1 MQELSSGEEK
11 AYYAL
16 TSKAFGLLAP
26 VYNLMTLPLTG
37 VRRQVV
43 DFADPR
49 RGSLVLD
56 VATGTGQQAFAFAE
70 CGVQVVGVDLTEA
83 MLRVAR
89 KQNREGL
96 VKFEAGDATQLGYA
110 DDHFDLTCVSF
121 ALHDMPPSIRA
132 KVLREMVRVTKNDG
146 TLMIVDYGLPSGRVS
161 RTLAFGLI
169 SLYERGYYREFIGSN
184 LLTTLEEAGIQVTGE
199 LDALT
204 GIARILKGRKRG

>member
-1 MQELSSGEEK
+1 MVDPSSDEEK
-11 AYYAL
+11 AYYRL

-26 VYNLMTLPLTG
+26 VYNLMTLPLTR

-56 VATGTGQQAFAFAE
+56 VATGTGQQALAFAE
-70 CGVQVVGVDLTEA
+70 CGLQVVGMDLTEA

-89 KQNREGL
+89 KHNREGL

-110 DDHFDLTCVSF
+110 DDHFDITCVSF
-121 ALHDMPPSIRA
+121 ALHDMPPAIRA

-146 TLMIVDYGLPSGRVS
+146 TLMIVDYGLPSRSLS
-161 RTLAFGLI
+161 RALAFGLI

-184 LLTTLEEAGIQVTGE
+184 LLTTLEQAGIQVTGE
-199 LDALT
+199 LDALM
-204 GIARILKGRKRG
+204 GIARILKGRKRP